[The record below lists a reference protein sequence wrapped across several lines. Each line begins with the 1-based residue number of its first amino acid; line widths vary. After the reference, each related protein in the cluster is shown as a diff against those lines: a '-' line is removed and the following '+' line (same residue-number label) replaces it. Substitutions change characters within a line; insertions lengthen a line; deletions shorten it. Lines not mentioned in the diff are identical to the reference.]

1 MSWFGRWRRAR
12 ILKRHAIPFWD
23 FDAAL
28 ARLPILQRL
37 DASELARLHEAA
49 SLFLHDKT
57 FSAAGGAEVD
67 SATPLAI
74 ALQACLLTLNLGEA
88 SYRGW
93 SEIILYPDE
102 FLRPREEMDE
112 AGVVHH
118 SRDILAGES
127 WLGGPLVLSL
137 ADVEASGQ
145 ADGFNVVLHE
155 FAHKL
160 DMLNGDA
167 NGFPPLHRG
176 MDAAAWAQ
184 DFSTA
189 YEDLCR
195 RVDTGEDTAID
206 PYATADPAEFFA
218 VLTEVFFETP
228 HLLDAEYPA
237 VYRQLQQF
245 FRQHPLAA
253 MPSGQRLESHE
264 HD

>member
-1 MSWFGRWRRAR
+1 MSWIGRWRRAR
-12 ILKRHAIPFWD
+12 ILERHAVPP
-23 FDAAL
+23 DAFEAVL
-28 ARLPILQRL
+28 ARLPILHRL
-37 DASELARLHEAA
+37 DASERKRLKEAA
-49 SLFLHDKT
+49 SLFVHDKT
-57 FSAAGGAEVD
+57 FSAAGGAEID
-67 SATPLAI
+67 EAIPLVI
-74 ALQACLLTLNLGEA
+74 ALQACLLTLNLGEE

-118 SRDILAGES
+118 TRDILAGES

-137 ADVEASGQ
+137 ADVEASGR

-176 MDAAAWAQ
+176 MDAAAWARE
-184 DFSTA
+184 FSGA
-189 YEDLCR
+189 YEDLCS
-195 RVDTGEDTAID
+195 RVDAGEDTAID

-228 HLLDAEYPA
+228 HLLDAEYPG
-237 VYRQLQQF
+237 VYYQLQQF
-245 FRQHPLAA
+245 YRQHPLAA
-253 MPSGQRLESHE
+253 TPRSVPALHES
-264 HD
+264 D